1 MVDTKGRRVDFS
13 NTIIIFTS
21 NVGVEYLSQKS
32 RIGFNLAG
40 SMEELQHEKL
50 QDAEKQLIKDRLME
64 SLKENFR
71 PEFLNRLSG
80 IVVYQALEKADAEEI
95 ARIMIS
101 DLEQRVKDKR
111 IKLKTDKL
119 VYSYLAQHGSSP
131 DMGVRPMRRLMEK
144 EIEDHIADGLL
155 RSEFQP
161 GDTINIK
168 LDNDR
173 IRLHTI
179 KPRKKSVVSRRS

>member
-1 MVDTKGRRVDFS
+1 
-13 NTIIIFTS
+13 
-21 NVGVEYLSQKS
+21 
-32 RIGFNLAG
+32 
-40 SMEELQHEKL
+40 MEELQHEKL